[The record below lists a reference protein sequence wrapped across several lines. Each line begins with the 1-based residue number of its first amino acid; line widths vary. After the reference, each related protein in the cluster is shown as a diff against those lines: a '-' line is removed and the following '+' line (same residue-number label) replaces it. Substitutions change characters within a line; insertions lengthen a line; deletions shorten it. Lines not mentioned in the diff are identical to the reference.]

1 MINSGINNTE
11 KKFSGYE
18 QTWLNTYAWSIF
30 YILGRKMAS
39 QKTLSR
45 SIQVHGLLNFL
56 TLLIFI
62 YRVYF
67 RLKSTLAQN

>member
-30 YILGRKMAS
+30 YIWEGRWLLRRLYPAQSKFMA
-39 QKTLSR
+39 R
-45 SIQVHGLLNFL
+45 
-56 TLLIFI
+56 
-62 YRVYF
+62 
-67 RLKSTLAQN
+67 